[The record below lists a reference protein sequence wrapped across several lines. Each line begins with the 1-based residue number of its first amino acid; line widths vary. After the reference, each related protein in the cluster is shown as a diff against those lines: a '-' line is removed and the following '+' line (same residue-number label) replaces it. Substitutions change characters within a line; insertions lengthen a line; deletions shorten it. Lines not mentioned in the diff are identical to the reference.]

1 MRLRELGHYM
11 VTNNLTI
18 HHYPSSFDEDY
29 SINQF
34 KASFPESGIKP
45 FLKWPGGKRWIARTL
60 TSLIIPRLK
69 NRYYEPFLGGGA
81 VFFAL
86 CPKEATLSDINVD
99 LINVYELIQNKSE
112 EIIEGLKIL
121 PVTKEMYYSI
131 RMKEPKDPIGRAIRF
146 LYLNRTAFGG
156 IYRLNL
162 MGKFNVPY
170 GGGNR
175 TPEVLWR
182 NSLINNARRILQGK
196 ELLVSDFE
204 EILNK
209 SGDGDVIYCDPTYTT
224 SQNNCFIRYNERNF
238 SWNDQKRLAIS
249 SLNACKRGAYVLVSN
264 ACYQGFRDLYNPFEP
279 LVLTRK
285 SLVSR
290 VSKSRRYVNEYLF
303 ELDPELI

>member
-1 MRLRELGHYM
+1 M
-11 VTNNLTI
+11 VTNNLAMP
-18 HHYPSSFDEDY
+18 HYSSFFDKGN
-29 SINQF
+29 SLNQI
-34 KASFPESGIKP
+34 KISFPESGIKP
-45 FLKWPGGKRWIARTL
+45 FLKWPGGKRWIAGTL
-60 TSLIIPRLK
+60 ASAIMPRLK
-69 NRYYEPFLGGGA
+69 NRFYEPFLGGGA

-86 CPKEATLSDINVD
+86 CPKEATLSDINID
-99 LINVYELIQNKSE
+99 LVNVYKLIQNKSE
-112 EIIEGLKIL
+112 EIIEGLRIL
-121 PVTKEMYYSI
+121 PVTKEMYYFI
-131 RMKEPKDPIGRAIRF
+131 RMSEPKDPIERAIRF

-170 GGGNR
+170 GGGSR

-182 NSLINNARRILQGK
+182 NGLINNAARILQGK

-209 SGDGDVIYCDPTYTT
+209 SGAGDVVYCDPTYTT

-238 SWNDQKRLAIS
+238 SWNDQKRLAAS
-249 SLNACKRGAYVLVSN
+249 SLRACKRGAYVLVNN
-264 ACYQGFRDLYNPFEP
+264 ACYKGFCELYNPFTP
-279 LVLTRK
+279 LILTRK

-290 VSKSRRYVNEYLF
+290 VPESRRFVNEYLF